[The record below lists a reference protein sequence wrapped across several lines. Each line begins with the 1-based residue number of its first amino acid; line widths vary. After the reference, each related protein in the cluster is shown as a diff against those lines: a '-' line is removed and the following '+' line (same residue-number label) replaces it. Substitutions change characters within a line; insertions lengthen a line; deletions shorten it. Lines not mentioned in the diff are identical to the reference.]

1 MHQHSQKFAP
11 YRTSSHAANSASESK
26 ACYSARVISDLVHV
40 TEPTVAVRVLDELRR
55 CRAALDDDELARRLD
70 VSPRQTINQVCR
82 RLERSGRLRRYVGPA
97 GKIVNDLRRDD
108 GPAAPASAPASAD
121 RTPDIVGRLGD
132 VGPTAA
138 GDSREQRHAEQVM
151 LTVLSHRYGVTLT
164 PRRILLDDG
173 IRVEVD
179 GADTELTILVEA
191 WAHQGPPKAAQKHKV
206 LADVLKLL
214 HIAATLPVAPRLV
227 LCLSD
232 PEAAHHFTSA
242 RSWAAHALRGF
253 AIEIVVVEL
262 PADVRAAIL
271 AAQQRQ
277 YR

>member
-1 MHQHSQKFAP
+1 MLWTR
-11 YRTSSHAANSASESK
+11 YDG
-26 ACYSARVISDLVHV
+26 RVISDAVDV
-40 TEPTVAVRVLDELRR
+40 NMTEPTVAVRVLEELRR
-55 CRAALDDDELARRLD
+55 CQVALDDDQLADRLG

-82 RLERSGRLRRYVGPA
+82 RLERAGRLRRSVGPA
-97 GKIVNDLRRDD
+97 GKIVNDLRRENGQAPSGLADADSAPQVVSEPDRD
-108 GPAAPASAPASAD
+108 GPP
-121 RTPDIVGRLGD
+121 
-132 VGPTAA
+132 AA

-151 LTVLSHRYGVTLT
+151 LELLGARLGITLV
-164 PRRILLDDG
+164 PRRIVLDDG

-179 GADTELTILVEA
+179 GADAELTVLVEA

-214 HIAATLPVAPRLV
+214 HVAATLPVAPRLV

-232 PEAAHHFTSA
+232 PEAARHFTSA

-253 AIEIVVVEL
+253 AIEIALVEL
-262 PADVRAAIL
+262 PADVRTEVL

>member
-1 MHQHSQKFAP
+1 MPRRVKPTHSTR
-11 YRTSSHAANSASESK
+11 YGSR
-26 ACYSARVISDLVHV
+26 ISGDLVSV
-40 TEPTVAVRVLDELRR
+40 TEPSIALRVLDELRR
-55 CRAALDDDELARRLD
+55 CQAALDDDQLAHRLD
-70 VSPRQTINQVCR
+70 ISPRQTINQVCR
-82 RLERSGRLRRYVGPA
+82 RLERAGRLRRYVGPA
-97 GKIVNDLRRDD
+97 GKIVNDLRRSDEHSQPVPTSTDEPAVPSIWLGED
-108 GPAAPASAPASAD
+108 GPP
-121 RTPDIVGRLGD
+121 
-132 VGPTAA
+132 AA
-138 GDSREQRHAEQVM
+138 GDSREQRHAEQIM
-151 LTVLSHRYGVTLT
+151 LRLLGARYGVTLA

-179 GADTELTILVEA
+179 GADPGRTILVEA

-214 HIAATLPVAPRLV
+214 HVATTLPVAPRLV

-232 PEAAHHFTSA
+232 VEAARHFTSA

-253 AIEIVVVEL
+253 AIEIAVVEL
-262 PADVRAAIL
+262 PADIKAAVL

>member
-1 MHQHSQKFAP
+1 VQ
-11 YRTSSHAANSASESK
+11 
-26 ACYSARVISDLVHV
+26 YSAKIV
-40 TEPTVAVRVLDELRR
+40 
-55 CRAALDDDELARRLD
+55 
-70 VSPRQTINQVCR
+70 
-82 RLERSGRLRRYVGPA
+82 ERSGRLRRYVGPA

-191 WAHQGPPKAAQKHKV
+191 WAHQGPPKTAQKHKV

-214 HIAATLPVAPRLV
+214 HIAATLDAGATV
-227 LCLSD
+227 
-232 PEAAHHFTSA
+232 
-242 RSWAAHALRGF
+242 
-253 AIEIVVVEL
+253 
-262 PADVRAAIL
+262 
-271 AAQQRQ
+271 QQRVSSS
-277 YR
+277 YFGEAPAPTTAISYANALICR